1 MAKRGRPPMENP
13 IEHKLS
19 IRVPEA
25 EYKRLSEYAKRHDVS
40 VAYIIRE
47 ALAKYFEDKQE

>member
-13 IEHKLS
+13 IERKLS
-19 IRVPEA
+19 VRFPEA

-40 VAYIIRE
+40 VAYVIRE
-47 ALAKYFEDKQE
+47 ALAKYFAEQQE